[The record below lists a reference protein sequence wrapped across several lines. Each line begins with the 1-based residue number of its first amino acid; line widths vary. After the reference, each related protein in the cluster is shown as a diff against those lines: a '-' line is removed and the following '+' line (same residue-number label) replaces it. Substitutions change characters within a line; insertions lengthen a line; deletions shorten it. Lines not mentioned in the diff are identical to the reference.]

1 MLDDFASTDYKFRI
15 WPRGMREEVPS
26 MANSN
31 GKGSCGI
38 PDVIAAPR
46 TDPIYN
52 CHAYLTKVP
61 VAAILPFIDE
71 FTKPGDL
78 VVDVFAGSGM
88 TGIAAAMHGRR
99 AHLSD
104 ISVLGQHIALG
115 YLTEVGPAKLREVAN
130 KVTSEARKA
139 IGDFYRTERAEDGT
153 TVEMVRTV
161 WSFTYVC
168 PKCKYNLVYFKHLG
182 DDGKEQ
188 PKTCPEC
195 SETFV
200 RRSWPRGE
208 DVPVQVVVDGVK
220 GKQVEQPPAA
230 RDLETIE
237 QARRDKRQDSVP
249 NLAIDAT
256 REMYGRSAL
265 GKHDLTETKRFFS
278 PRNAIALLELWRAID
293 RVDDKS
299 IQRKL
304 RFAFTAILPR
314 ASRRYQWG
322 PLRPLNAQN
331 QTYYIAPV
339 YFEWNV
345 FELFNR
351 KVEAAVRS
359 DEEIFRGMPL
369 FAKDVAKNVNY
380 SLASA
385 DALAHLSDAS
395 VDYVFTDPPFGS
407 NIFYSDMN
415 LFQEAWL
422 GTSTANAREAVMHTT
437 GKKKNGAA
445 ERYES
450 LLRGAFEEAFRVLKP
465 GAHMSVV
472 FGNSNGAIWSL
483 VQRALRD
490 AGFGAVPVHVAILD
504 KGQRSV
510 KGLNSGSEGVV
521 TVDLVLTVQKPAD
534 AKAAKSVVASI
545 QGNPSELLEA
555 ALRGLPEDKAKNPSY
570 VYAATVR
577 EAIRRHE
584 AVEHLHLGDVLIALR
599 NAGYVLDPKS
609 GLLNKPASAQAITLK
624 SKGPK
629 SKGHAA
635 SANP

>member
-1 MLDDFASTDYKFRI
+1 MS
-15 WPRGMREEVPS
+15 
-26 MANSN
+26 NSN
-31 GKGSCGI
+31 GRNARGV

-61 VAAILPFIDE
+61 VAAIRPFIDE
-71 FTKPGDL
+71 FTRPGDL

-88 TGIAAAMHGRR
+88 TGIAAAMQGRR

-115 YLTEVGPAKLREVAN
+115 YLTEVDANKLRQVATEVAA
-130 KVTSEARKA
+130 EARKA
-139 IGDFYRTERAEDGT
+139 IGDLYLTKRAQDGA

-161 WSFTYVC
+161 WSFTYRC
-168 PKCKYNLVYFKHLG
+168 PTCSLELVYFEQLG
-182 DDGKEQ
+182 EDGKERLGS
-188 PKTCPEC
+188 CPQC
-195 SETFV
+195 GSAFV
-200 RRSWPRGE
+200 RRFWPRGH
-208 DVPVQVVVDGVK
+208 DVPVQVVVDGLH
-220 GKQVEQPPAA
+220 GKQVAQPPAD
-230 RDLETIE
+230 RDHETI
-237 QARRDKRQDSVP
+237 ARARNDERQDAVP
-249 NLAIDAT
+249 SLPIDAT

-265 GKHDLTETKRFFS
+265 AKHDLTETKRFFS
-278 PRNAIALLELWRAID
+278 PRNAIALLELWRAIARVPD
-293 RVDDKS
+293 R
-299 IQRKL
+299 RMRTKL

-331 QTYYIAPV
+331 QTYYIAPI

-345 FELFNR
+345 FELFHR

-359 DEEIFRGMPL
+359 DEEIFRSMPL
-369 FAKDVAKNVNY
+369 FAKEVSGSVKY
-380 SLASA
+380 SIASA
-385 DALAHLSDAS
+385 DALGHLADAS
-395 VDYVFTDPPFGS
+395 VDFVFTDPPFGS

-422 GTSTANAREAVMHTT
+422 GAVTENSREAVMHTT
-437 GKKKNGAA
+437 GKKRNGAA
-445 ERYES
+445 QRYEA
-450 LLRGAFEEAFRVLKP
+450 LLRGAFEEAFRILKP

-490 AGFGAVPVHVAILD
+490 AGFEAVPVHVAILD

-521 TVDLVLTVQKPAD
+521 TVDLVLTVQKPSGAR
-534 AKAAKSVVASI
+534 AAKSCGAPV
-545 QGNPSELLEA
+545 QGDPSELLET
-555 ALRGLPEDKAKNPSY
+555 ALGRLPKDKANNPSY

-577 EAIRRHE
+577 EAIRRHQ

-599 NAGYVLDPKS
+599 NAGYVIDAKS
-609 GLLNKPASAQAITLK
+609 GLLNESASARAFAPQAKRQRTNER
-624 SKGPK
+624 
-629 SKGHAA
+629 AR
-635 SANP
+635 SAQP

>member
-1 MLDDFASTDYKFRI
+1 MEISKMKDAIS
-15 WPRGMREEVPS
+15 
-26 MANSN
+26 
-31 GKGSCGI
+31 I

-78 VVDVFAGSGM
+78 VVDIFAGSGM
-88 TGIAAAMHGRR
+88 TGIAAAMQGRR

-115 YLTEVGPAKLREVAN
+115 YLTEVGPARLREAAKTV
-130 KVTSEARKA
+130 VSVARKA
-139 IGDFYRTERAEDGT
+139 IGDFYRTVRTEDGA

-168 PKCKYNLVYFKHLG
+168 PKCQFKLVYFRHLG
-182 DDGKEQ
+182 EDGKQQ

-195 SETFV
+195 GEAFV

-208 DVPVQVVVDGVK
+208 DVPVQVVVDGVN
-220 GKQVEQPPAA
+220 GKQVEQPPA
-230 RDLETIE
+230 DLDLMTIE
-237 QARRDKRQDSVP
+237 RARHDERQEVVP
-249 NLAIDAT
+249 SLEIDAT

-278 PRNAIALLELWRAID
+278 PRNAIALLELWQAID
-293 RVDDKS
+293 HIEDEC

-345 FELFNR
+345 FELFDR

-359 DEEIFRGMPL
+359 DEVIFRAMPL
-369 FAKDVAKNVNY
+369 FAKEVASNVKY
-380 SLASA
+380 SIASA
-385 DALAHLSDAS
+385 DALDHLNDAS

-422 GTSTANAREAVMHTT
+422 GKATANAREAVMHTT

-445 ERYES
+445 ERYEA
-450 LLRGAFEEAFRVLKP
+450 LLRGAFAEAFRVLKP
-465 GAHMSVV
+465 GACMSVV
-472 FGNSNGAIWSL
+472 FGNSNGAIWNL

-490 AGFGAVPVHVAILD
+490 AGFESVPIHVAILD

-521 TVDLVLTVQKPAD
+521 TVDLVLTVQKPVD
-534 AKAAKSVVASI
+534 TKAAKAIGVSG
-545 QGNPSELLEA
+545 QGNPRELLEA
-555 ALRGLPEDKAKNPSY
+555 ALCSLPEDKAKNPSY

-609 GLLNKPASAQAITLK
+609 GLLNRPALAQMIP
-624 SKGPK
+624 PK
-629 SKGHAA
+629 SKQPGAKPQA
-635 SANP
+635 TSGTP